1 MSSLNSG
8 ASFGSFGNWSTEGQ
22 RQAAFRC
29 FLVSVCIMGGIECFA
44 RLYLRVPVSGC
55 LDGLLTIFRCILKI
69 LPSRLIGLLGLRWL
83 IFLGVTER

>member
-1 MSSLNSG
+1 M
-8 ASFGSFGNWSTEGQ
+8 
-22 RQAAFRC
+22 R
-29 FLVSVCIMGGIECFA
+29 GIERFA
-44 RLYLRVPVSGC
+44 RLYLRVLVSGR